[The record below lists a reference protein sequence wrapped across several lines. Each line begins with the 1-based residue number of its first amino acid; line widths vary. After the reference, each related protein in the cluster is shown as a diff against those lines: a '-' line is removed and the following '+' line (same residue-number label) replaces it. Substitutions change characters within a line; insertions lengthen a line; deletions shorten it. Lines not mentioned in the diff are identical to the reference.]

1 MAKTETDPDRELD
14 RFEEY
19 FELETD
25 KTLKEEDDFGVIKEK
40 LNEWLDEIELYGESR
55 AKLAEQIIMAMR
67 EQRRMSRDV
76 QRELVVQGRKVVEK
90 LVRKKK
96 WTARDIRTLQ
106 MYYSSGADMNL
117 LSSRLERSKGAIY
130 HKAARLDLK
139 RRKLDEAT

>member
-25 KTLKEEDDFGVIKEK
+25 KTLKEEEDFSVIREK

-55 AKLAEQIIMAMR
+55 ARLAEQIIMAMR

-76 QRELVVQGRKVVEK
+76 QRELVITGKKVVK
-90 LVRKKK
+90 VLMKKKK

-106 MYYSSGADMNL
+106 MYYSSGTDINL
-117 LSSRLERSKGAIY
+117 LTTRLERSKNAIY
-130 HKAARLDLK
+130 KKAARLDLK